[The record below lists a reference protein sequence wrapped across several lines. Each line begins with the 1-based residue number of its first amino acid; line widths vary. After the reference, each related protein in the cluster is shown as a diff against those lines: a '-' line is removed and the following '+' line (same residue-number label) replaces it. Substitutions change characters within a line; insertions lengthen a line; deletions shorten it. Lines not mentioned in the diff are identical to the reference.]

1 MKELNYKVLDSV
13 KNIER
18 PQWDSIFGDIPEGYD
33 FFKTIEESNLEG
45 FSFYY
50 ILIYE
55 DKDLLL
61 IAPLFVTDFNLD
73 IVVEGRKQKL
83 IQFIRKLIP
92 RFFILKTLFCG
103 SPFGEN
109 GILGLRPGY
118 EDKDIPVGELIRVI
132 QSISGENNIPLVIFK
147 DFLKENLPTLEPLK
161 NRGFFRVGS
170 FPTVVVELSFNS
182 LEDYFR
188 TLSRNTRKN
197 LRRKI
202 KKAESAKDMEV
213 KVVDNVEV
221 VIEDVYRLYLN
232 TYNAGKVKFEK
243 LTPEFFINIAR
254 NFQPQAKFFL
264 YYVGG
269 KLGAFNLCFVREDT
283 LIDKFI
289 GFDYDIAYKYNLY
302 FFSWCYNIRWC
313 LKNSIGYYQVGQT
326 DYNPKLKLGG
336 RLIPLYAY
344 VKHESPIL
352 NLILR
357 LLAKILGL
365 TNSDENI
372 NDA

>member
-1 MKELNYKVLDSV
+1 MKELTYKVLDSV
-13 KNIER
+13 KNIGR
-18 PQWDSIFGDIPEGYD
+18 PEWDLIFGDIPEGYD
-33 FFKTIEESNLEG
+33 FFKTIEESNLRG

-50 ILIYE
+50 ILIYS
-55 DKDLLL
+55 DKDLIL

-73 IVVEGRKQKL
+73 VVIEGQAQRL
-83 IQFIRKLIP
+83 IQFIRRLIP

-118 EDKDIPVGELIRVI
+118 EDKDTLVAKLIRVI
-132 QSISGENNIPLVIFK
+132 QRLSRENNIPLVIFK
-147 DFLKENLPTLEPLK
+147 DFLKEDLPTLEPLK
-161 NRGFFRVGS
+161 NRGFFRAGS
-170 FPTVVVELSFNS
+170 FPTVVAELSFNS

-213 KVVDNVEV
+213 KVVDNVEA
-221 VIEDVYRLYLN
+221 VIEDVYGLYLN

-243 LTPEFFINIAR
+243 LTKEFFINIAR
-254 NFQPQAKFFL
+254 NFQPQVKFFL
-264 YYVGG
+264 YYVDG
-269 KLGAFNLCFVREDT
+269 KLAAFNLCFVHEDT

-302 FFSWCYNIRWC
+302 FFSWCYNIKWC
-313 LKNSIGYYQVGQT
+313 LENSLRYYQVGQT

-336 RLIPLYAY
+336 RLTPLYAY
-344 VKHESPIL
+344 VKHSNPIL

-357 LLAKILGL
+357 LLAKILSL
-365 TNSDENI
+365 TNFDENI